1 MSTSIRPVMPSASSS
16 IQAVLNLRGVC
27 SGELPENVAKAI
39 DYVRMMIT
47 EGTHADGWKKVRPG
61 AGGTSGGG
69 FGRNLRSGGGS
80 GSGSGNN
87 GGNYTPTGRQNQQS
101 SSGPSSA
108 FTRGGWNGAGSSSQN
123 NDRIRNLRA
132 GDASHAAATPSTWTK
147 GPGGATASPSP
158 AAPPARYNGGAPR
171 PTGPPVKYVS
181 IFKNEGEDKGKI
193 ILNSIIQG
201 KLNKFSEA
209 TYSDV
214 KGFLQQILDGDQQDF
229 LKAFMELVFQ
239 MAADQEAYCPLYARL
254 LGELSAEYP
263 VLLSEMN
270 KLHSQY
276 LNVFANVEIGAN
288 PTTDYA
294 SFVRQNKEKKYR
306 LGYSQFIAEL
316 VRLNILENEVLFT
329 TLSKILGEMNAR
341 RCEEGKTPLLEDYS
355 DCMVRMMKAFNGSE
369 AHIMSRRREILEKFG
384 EVIRSLTVIG
394 PDAISMKPKIKFAMM
409 NIMDILTK

>member
-1 MSTSIRPVMPSASSS
+1 MPSANSS
-16 IQAVLNLRGVC
+16 IQAVLNLRGMC
-27 SGELPENVAKAI
+27 SGELPENVTKAI
-39 DYVRMMIT
+39 DHVRMMIT

-61 AGGTSGGG
+61 GGGTSGAG
-69 FGRNLRSGGGS
+69 FGRNLRAGGSGGGGGS
-80 GSGSGNN
+80 GRDGGSNN
-87 GGNYTPTGRQNQQS
+87 YNSTSRQAPQQS
-101 SSGPSSA
+101 PA
-108 FTRGGWNGAGSSSQN
+108 FTRGNWNGAGSSSIST
-123 NDRIRNLRA
+123 DRIRGLRG
-132 GDASHAAATPSTWTK
+132 GDQAPAPSTFNK
-147 GPGGATASPSP
+147 GANTPAGAA
-158 AAPPARYNGGAPR
+158 PARYNSGAPR

-181 IFKNEGEDKGKI
+181 IFKSEGEDKGKI

-239 MAADQEAYCPLYARL
+239 MAADQESYCPLYARL

-276 LNVFANVEIGAN
+276 LNVFENVEIGAN
-288 PTTDYA
+288 PTTDYDT
-294 SFVRQNKEKKYR
+294 FVRQNKEKKYR

-316 VRLNILENEVLFT
+316 VRLNILENEVLFS
-329 TLSKILGEMNAR
+329 TLTKILSEMNAR
-341 RCEEGKTPLLEDYS
+341 RCEEGKSALLEDYS

-369 AHIMSRRREILEKFG
+369 PHIVSRRREILEKFG
-384 EVIRSLTVIG
+384 ETIRSFTVID
-394 PDAISMKPKIKFAMM
+394 PAALSMKPKIKFAMM